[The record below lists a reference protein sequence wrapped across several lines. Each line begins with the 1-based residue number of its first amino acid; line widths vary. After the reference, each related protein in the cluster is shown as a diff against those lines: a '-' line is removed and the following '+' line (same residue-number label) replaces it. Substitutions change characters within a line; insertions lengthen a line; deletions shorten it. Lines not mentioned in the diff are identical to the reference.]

1 MEHITYNAESIDFR
15 SKVVLRLVNNNYKMN
30 RIILNYSHT
39 SRDITY
45 IGVTPDITY
54 GEIIGDDNAISREIE
69 LDLNLITAKNLVII
83 INDFENLR
91 FPIINTNETYF
102 DDDVEHPYLYIGL
115 EVEPEVISKSTKLH
129 TIDPILQYYKKMYP
143 VYSIESWSTIKNE
156 VSYSGKI
163 NKITFDSVSRK
174 FMVYFDSGMIYL
186 FDDYPFSTNSSTQI
200 QHFNHITPPDIHWI
214 IDNANDDMIFITKML
229 IQSATYAAI
238 QFNSIEE
245 LFNTINDNSGNNS
258 KKYNE
263 RFNVQFI
270 KLNIPHLNRELVI
283 DLNSRNIP
291 FSNLILELNSTY
303 IKTFPIPWRT
313 KYKNTEFD
321 KIDIVLFIAD
331 SESSY
336 AYSYDN
342 SSHFEIEYNTKVDL
356 HCQIINELTI
366 PFNRT

>member
-1 MEHITYNAESIDFR
+1 MEHITYNVKSIKFK
-15 SKVVLRLVNNNYKMN
+15 SKIVLKIVNGSYKMN

-39 SRDITY
+39 SKDTTY

-54 GEIIGDDNAISREIE
+54 GEIVGDDAASSREIE
-69 LDLNLITAKNLVII
+69 LEINLITAKYVIFI

-91 FPIINTNETYF
+91 YPIIYTNEVYF
-102 DDDVEHPYLYIGL
+102 DEDVDHPYLYITL
-115 EVEPEVISKSTKLH
+115 EVSPEVVSKSKKIH
-129 TIDPILQYYKKMYP
+129 IIDPILQYYKKMYP
-143 VYSIESWSTIKNE
+143 VYSLESWSTIKNE

-186 FDDYPFSTNSSTQI
+186 FDDYPFSTTTSVQI

-214 IDNANDDMIFITKML
+214 IDNPSDDIIFITKML
-229 IQSATYAAI
+229 IQSATYDAI
-238 QFNSIEE
+238 QFDSIEE
-245 LFNTINDNSGNNS
+245 LFNAINDNSGNTS

-270 KLNIPHLNRELVI
+270 KLNIFHLNRELTI
-283 DLNSRNIP
+283 DLNGRNIP

-303 IKTFPIPWRT
+303 VKTFPIPWRT
-313 KYKNTEFD
+313 KYNNTEFD
-321 KIDIVLFIAD
+321 KTDITLFIAD